1 MTAEAVA
8 AFFTRADGSYL
19 CARWGRPIVPIVFGV
34 EDATLRVVKGAVEA
48 VVTLA
53 GHRMAETD
61 PELGANLMIFFF
73 RDWEELTD
81 VPNLDR
87 LIPELGA
94 LVARLAE
101 AGANQYRAF
110 RFDAEGA
117 IRAVF
122 VFLRMDA
129 ALGDTPAE
137 VLALAQAAQAILLWS
152 DAALE
157 SQPMLAEAA
166 GRVIL
171 RPGIAALIRA
181 AYDPVMPAVARD
193 ASHALRLAARI
204 AAREG
209 MA

>member
-1 MTAEAVA
+1 
-8 AFFTRADGSYL
+8 
-19 CARWGRPIVPIVFGV
+19 
-34 EDATLRVVKGAVEA
+34 
-48 VVTLA
+48 
-53 GHRMAETD
+53 
-61 PELGANLMIFFF
+61 
-73 RDWEELTD
+73 
-81 VPNLDR
+81 
-87 LIPELGA
+87 
-94 LVARLAE
+94 
-101 AGANQYRAF
+101 
-110 RFDAEGA
+110 GA

-171 RPGIAALIRA
+171 RPEIAALIRA

-204 AAREG
+204 VAREG